1 MNLDEMAT
9 KEILAHLQARLGN
22 IVFIMEYAKK
32 ERKIYYQGQA
42 DCLEALIAKI
52 REV

>member
-1 MNLDEMAT
+1 MT
-9 KEILAHLQARLGN
+9 VKQILAHLQARLGN
-22 IVFIMEYAKK
+22 IVYIMEYAKK

-42 DCLEALIAKI
+42 DCLETLIKKI